1 MYMAK
6 LVLTKSQKVKLAVYA
21 ILIFCTCLFGILFKI
36 NYNRYMNNDNTDVAE
51 INLDKPDGGP
61 VQTASLASPPVNTG
75 TLITYGGLFVCFS
88 IATGLTLGRLLSGY
102 IAEKFV
108 NTLHGNDDTA
118 QYIPHA
124 DYEKAEEE
132 WAKNNFL
139 GAIELFREYL
149 KENPTEIH
157 ASIRIAEIYEKD
169 LKNYIAAAMEYE
181 EVLKQRLPDEQWG
194 WTAVHLCN
202 LYIGKLNR
210 PDDAIVLMKKIV
222 RDYEFTAAA
231 AKARQHLDR
240 MGEEYED
247 GNSDEATE
255 DIMLSEATSDNE
267 RTSVKKRKYNKNL
280 PASEQFKDLS

>member
-1 MYMAK
+1 
-6 LVLTKSQKVKLAVYA
+6 
-21 ILIFCTCLFGILFKI
+21 
-36 NYNRYMNNDNTDVAE
+36 MNNENVDITEVN
-51 INLDKPDGGP
+51 IDKPDNGS
-61 VQTASLASPPVNTG
+61 VQTASLATPPVNTG
-75 TLITYGGLFVCFS
+75 TLITYGALLVCFS
-88 IATGLTLGRLLSGY
+88 IATGLTLGRLLSSY

-108 NTLHGNDDTA
+108 NTLHGNDDTT

-181 EVLKQRLPDEQWG
+181 EILKQKLPDEQWG

-240 MGEEYED
+240 IGEEYED
-247 GNSDEATE
+247 GIGDENTE
-255 DIMLSEATSDNE
+255 AELQSEVSNN
-267 RTSVKKRKYNKNL
+267 KKEASAKKHKYNKNL